1 MDRASTRT
9 LQLRAATNEPRPL
22 GDTGYELFEVIGQGG
37 LGVVYRG
44 QDPQGQPVAVK
55 LLERR
60 ATRVDAHASERFV
73 HEGELMAGLDSA
85 HIVRVVDHD
94 ETEEG
99 LPYLVMELLDGEDL
113 EDRLERV
120 GRLTPQRAVT
130 LGLQLCAA
138 LEAAHRHG
146 IVHGDIK
153 PGNIFLCDDRGEPDY
168 GMLID
173 FGASPVPLGPGDD
186 SQAALIGTPEYI
198 APEQVDARL
207 GPIGPAADLYAL
219 GAVLFRCLT
228 GQLPFHGEPL
238 SQLFQRIHDDAPP
251 LRSLAPDVTPEL
263 AAVIDR
269 ALARRPAKRCAS
281 ARDFATA
288 LTQAYA
294 HETER
299 WQHAA

>member
-9 LQLRAATNEPRPL
+9 LQLRAATDEPRPL

-60 ATRVDAHASERFV
+60 ATRVDAYAPERFRC
-73 HEGELMAGLDSA
+73 EGELMAGLDSP

-94 ETEEG
+94 ETKEG
-99 LPYLVMELLDGEDL
+99 LPYLVMELLAGEDL

-120 GRLTPQRAVT
+120 GRLTTGQVIS
-130 LGLQLCAA
+130 LGLQLCSA
-138 LEAAHRHG
+138 LEAAHRQG

-153 PGNIFLCDDRGEPDY
+153 PGNIFLCDDRDEPDY

-186 SQAALIGTPEYI
+186 GEATLIGTPEYI

-207 GPIGPAADLYAL
+207 GPLGPAADLYAL

-251 LRSLAPDVTPEL
+251 LRNLVPEIAPEL
-263 AAVIDR
+263 AVAIDR
-269 ALARRPAKRCAS
+269 ALARQPQERFAS
-281 ARDFATA
+281 ARDLAAA
-288 LTQAYA
+288 LEQASSKEA
-294 HETER
+294 KR